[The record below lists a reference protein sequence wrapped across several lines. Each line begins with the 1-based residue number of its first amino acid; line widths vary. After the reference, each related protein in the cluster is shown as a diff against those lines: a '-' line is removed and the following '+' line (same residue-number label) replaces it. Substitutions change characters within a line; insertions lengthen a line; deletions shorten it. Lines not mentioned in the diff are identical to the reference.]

1 MSNIKLVHSG
11 GNSVSLTTPTNN
23 PSSNVTFKLPQA
35 DGTANQS
42 LVTEGAGALA
52 FATPGMG
59 SLTQAFRGAR
69 ESTNYGTD
77 NTVLFDIEY
86 LDEGGNYNPAT
97 SVYTVP
103 ATGLYIFIAQCMRT
117 ATSGNMQVSI
127 RRTRSGSETVQSIGL
142 HGNPSGENEYSM
154 VTCHLVDACQTG
166 DTFRVRQ
173 DSGATYG
180 GSVSGE
186 NDHYSQFMGY
196 RIA

>member
-1 MSNIKLVHSG
+1 MSNLNFLHSG
-11 GNSVSLTTPTNN
+11 GNKVTLSAPDSN
-23 PSSNVTFKLPQA
+23 PSSDVTFKLPQA
-35 DGTANQS
+35 DGSNGQFLKTDGS
-42 LVTEGAGALA
+42 GALS
-52 FATPGMG
+52 FTTPGLG

-117 ATSGNMQVSI
+117 ASSGNMQVSI